1 MQRPVSRRAM
11 LGTSAAL
18 LGAASASAVSN
29 TDKRPMKVAIFSKH
43 LLFLQGEQLAQGAS
57 EIGFD
62 GVDLA
67 VRKGGHVAP
76 ERVKQDLPPLISIL
90 RKHGLEVPMITT
102 DIVDADT
109 PYAEDIL
116 STASQL
122 GIRYYRWGGLTYK
135 PDVPLAQ
142 QLDAMKPRVEKLAAL
157 NARYRATAMYHTHSG
172 LNVVGASIWDL
183 HELLSGMDPASIGVN
198 YDIGH
203 ATVEGGFGGWI
214 NSYRITGKYLHGI
227 AVKDF
232 LWEKKGPD
240 NWRSAWKP
248 LGEGMVRLPEFFKM
262 VAGSQFNGPL
272 QLHFEYPLGGA
283 ENGKT
288 QVADSSAVFAQM
300 RRDLQQLRTYLRGSG
315 LA

>member
-1 MQRPVSRRAM
+1 MQKPLSRRTM
-11 LGTSAAL
+11 LATSAAFA
-18 LGAASASAVSN
+18 GAASSGGALTASH
-29 TDKRPMKVAIFSKH
+29 PLKVAIFSKH
-43 LLFLQGEQLAQGAS
+43 LLFLHDEQLADSAA

-76 ERVKQDLPPLISIL
+76 ERVKQDLPRVIGIL
-90 RKHGLEVPMITT
+90 RKRGLEVPMITT
-102 DIVDADT
+102 DIVDANT

-122 GIRYYRWGGLTYK
+122 GIHYYRWGGLVYK
-135 PDVPLAQ
+135 PDIPLAQ

-157 NARYRATAMYHTHSG
+157 NARYKATAMYHTHSG

-183 HELLSGMDPASIGVN
+183 HELLSGFDPTSVGVN
-198 YDIGH
+198 YDVGH

-214 NSYRITGKYLHGI
+214 NSFRITDKYLQGI

-232 LWEKKGPD
+232 LWERKGPG
-240 NWRSAWKP
+240 NWRPAWKP

-262 VAGSQFNGPL
+262 VAASGFSGPL

-283 ENGKT
+283 ENGKAE
-288 QVADSSAVFAQM
+288 VADKAAVFAQM
-300 RRDLQQLRTYLRGSG
+300 RRDLQQLRTNQRGAG

>member
-1 MQRPVSRRAM
+1 MEKGR
-11 LGTSAAL
+11 
-18 LGAASASAVSN
+18 
-29 TDKRPMKVAIFSKH
+29 MKVAIFSKH
-43 LLFLQGEQLAQGAS
+43 LLFLQGEKLAQAAS

-76 ERVKQDLPPLISIL
+76 ERVKQDLPPLIATL

-116 STASQL
+116 SAASQL

-135 PDVPLAQ
+135 PDVPLGQ

-157 NARYRATAMYHTHSG
+157 NARYQATAMYHTHSG

-183 HELLSGMDPASIGVN
+183 HELLNGTDPANIGVN
-198 YDIGH
+198 YDVGH

-232 LWEKKGPD
+232 LWEKKGPG
-240 NWRSAWKP
+240 NWRPAWKP
-248 LGEGMVRLPEFFKM
+248 LGEGMVRLPEFFRM
-262 VAGSQFNGPL
+262 VAASDFHGPL

-283 ENGKT
+283 ENGKA
-288 QVADSSAVFAQM
+288 QVADTSAVFTQM
-300 RRDLQQLRTYLRGSG
+300 RRDLEQLRTYLRGAG